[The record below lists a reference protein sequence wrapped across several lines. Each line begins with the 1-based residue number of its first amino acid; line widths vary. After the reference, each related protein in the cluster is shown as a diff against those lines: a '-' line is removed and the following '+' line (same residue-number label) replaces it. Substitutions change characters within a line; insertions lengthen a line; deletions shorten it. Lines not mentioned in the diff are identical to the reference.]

1 MQRTFYFLRKN
12 TLAMIGLGILLFFI
26 MVAAYSFFYPAP
38 SNQLQ
43 LYCGTYTGN
52 GGNAS
57 TSTGCIRVC
66 TSPPNI
72 VPQCGPTAY
81 PVDQLSPSLLPPTI
95 NLAHFTGGPLPL
107 GALTRDPGNSYF
119 YNIFAGLIKGAPW
132 SLGISGTIVGAGAGV
147 GLILGA
153 LAGFKGGLWDE
164 FIMRI
169 TDVFLSIPGLLL
181 VIVLLSVLN
190 NTIKVQVGSTNYGSI
205 VVLLV
210 AFIITWWPIYTR
222 IVRGQVLVT
231 REQKYVEAARASGAK
246 SGRILMKHIIPNSMY
261 PVFVQMSLDVGAI
274 PLGIGAIVFL
284 GFHIYPTQYFPEWG
298 AISAL
303 SVEPIPGL
311 LTTCENAAA
320 ACQFFPW
327 WQLFFPG
334 ITLFLFAISVN
345 FLSDGLRD
353 ALDPRLRR

>member
-1 MQRTFYFLRKN
+1 MARTFYFLRKN
-12 TLAMIGLGILLFFI
+12 TLAMIGLGILTFFI
-26 MVAAYSFFYPAP
+26 LVAAYSFFYNAP
-38 SNQLQ
+38 SNALQ

-52 GGNAS
+52 GGTPNAS
-57 TSTGCIRVC
+57 AGCIRVC

-72 VPQCGPTAY
+72 IPQCGPTAY
-81 PVDQLSPSLLPPTI
+81 PVDQLNPSLLPPTF

-107 GALTRDPGNSYF
+107 GALTRDPGSAYF

-132 SLGISGTIVGAGAGV
+132 SLGISASIVGAGAGV

-153 LAGFKGGLWDE
+153 VAGFKGGLWDE

-190 NTIKVQVGSTNYGSI
+190 NTIKVQVGSTNYGSV

-246 SGRILMKHIIPNSMY
+246 SGRILLKHIVPNSMY

-298 AISAL
+298 AMSAL